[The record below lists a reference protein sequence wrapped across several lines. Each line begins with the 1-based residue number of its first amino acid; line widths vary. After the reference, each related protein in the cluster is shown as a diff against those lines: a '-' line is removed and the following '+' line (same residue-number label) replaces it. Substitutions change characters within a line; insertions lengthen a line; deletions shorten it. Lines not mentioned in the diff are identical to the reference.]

1 MGVSSSDGS
10 CLQERGLDEDCL
22 RSLAPMKPVLRSD
35 CESVLRLVGV
45 GVLGS
50 SFTSLSTS
58 PDRGWECL
66 RGETIGGGVPV
77 GFGSDKLRA
86 KE

>member
-1 MGVSSSDGS
+1 
-10 CLQERGLDEDCL
+10 
-22 RSLAPMKPVLRSD
+22 MKPVLRSD
-35 CESVLRLVGV
+35 CESVSRLVGV

-58 PDRGWECL
+58 PDCGWECL
-66 RGETIGGGVPV
+66 RGETIGGGVSV
-77 GFGSDKLRA
+77 GFGSDRLRA